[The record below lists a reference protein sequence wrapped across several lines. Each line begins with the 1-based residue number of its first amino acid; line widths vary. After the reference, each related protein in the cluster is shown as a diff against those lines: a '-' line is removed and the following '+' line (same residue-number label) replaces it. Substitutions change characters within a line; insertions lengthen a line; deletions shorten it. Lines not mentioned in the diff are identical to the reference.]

1 MSRQPTPPSAPAA
14 TGHSASAT
22 FVPLH
27 ERGALTLEEAQA
39 LGFGSVRTLREMIRT
54 GQLKGCVLRVG
65 VRGVRLLREELIE
78 ELRGRN

>member
-1 MSRQPTPPSAPAA
+1 MPI
-14 TGHSASAT
+14 
-22 FVPLH
+22 VPLH

-54 GQLKGCVLRVG
+54 GQLKACVLRVG
-65 VRGVRLLREELIE
+65 RRGVRLLREELIE

>member
-1 MSRQPTPPSAPAA
+1 
-14 TGHSASAT
+14 
-22 FVPLH
+22 
-27 ERGALTLEEAQA
+27 
-39 LGFGSVRTLREMIRT
+39 MIRT